1 MKKGNEKLKE
11 CLKRWAR
18 CEDAALEEEMKNSE
32 PHVFSEDFKA
42 KMAKMM
48 TVRTKETADEKLAA
62 SILRV
67 MNQEEEAIQAEIKKE
82 GPHVFSE
89 EFEKKLEKVM
99 EVRARKA
106 KRYNVMR
113 YAAAMIVT
121 FLLVGGILFVGNE
134 EARASKV
141 GIDIL
146 EWMENFFL
154 VDEGDTTRKEDEVLF
169 AESQIEYLPE
179 GFEKVEELVM
189 FSKVSYRYQNAD
201 GDYVV
206 LEVYRDKTSSGID
219 NEDVGQEVNLNV
231 AGLEYRFIDKDE
243 ENSNAIA
250 WTDKEE
256 IYYYLTSTLEKEEVI
271 NIMNGISY

>member
-179 GFEKVEELVM
+179 GFETVEELVM